1 MRWLL
6 VIMVVG
12 LGTATAAPSK
22 AVTANTAGMRLYATK
37 DYKAAAEQFRAA
49 IKLDDSYVLA
59 HYNLASMAALIGDKP
74 TLIAQ
79 LTWLRASKDPEAAKV
94 LAHAK
99 ADPDLK
105 SVIDDADVKKLL
117 EVAAPSC
124 ADSCMATM
132 DACAAKCGKGEER
145 VCGRQCGWAQLVC
158 QSGCAVGMTSE
169 GTARMRAWISGP
181 LTGRD
186 NDVAAYRVASVNVV
200 DPFADPIEFTAYIKN
215 QFGFNC
221 HLAWDAE
228 GNPTTLTACKAAD
241 AAQWSAKEQAISLSC
256 TSDAKKQKTDCSGK
270 FTLVTGTF
278 EQPAE
283 FVLRRT
289 K

>member
-6 VIMVVG
+6 VIMVA
-12 LGTATAAPSK
+12 LGSAAAAPSK
-22 AVTANTAGMRLYATK
+22 AQNANTAGMRLYANK

-59 HYNLASMAALIGDKP
+59 RYNLASMAALIGDKP

-105 SVIDDADVKKLL
+105 SVIDDPDVKKLL
-117 EVAAPSC
+117 EVAPPSC

-132 DACAAKCGKGEER
+132 DACGAKCGTGEAR
-145 VCGRQCGWAQLVC
+145 VCGRQCGRAQLVC
-158 QSGCAVGMTSE
+158 QSGCAAGMTTE
-169 GTARMRAWISGP
+169 GTTRMSAWIAGP

-186 NDVAAYRVASVNVV
+186 NDVAAYRDASVNVV

-215 QFGFNC
+215 QFGFHC
-221 HLAWDAE
+221 SVDWGAD
-228 GNPTTLTACKAAD
+228 GNPATLTACKAAD
-241 AAQWSAKEQAISLSC
+241 AAQWSAKEATIALHC

-278 EQPAE
+278 EQPGE
-283 FVLRRT
+283 LVLRRT